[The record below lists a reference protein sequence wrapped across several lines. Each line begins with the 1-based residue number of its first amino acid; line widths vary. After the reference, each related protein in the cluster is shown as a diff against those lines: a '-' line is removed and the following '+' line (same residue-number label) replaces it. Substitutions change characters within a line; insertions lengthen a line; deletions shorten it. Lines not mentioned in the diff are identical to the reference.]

1 MLRYHRDNLLRP
13 ESPGRKEEYIS
24 EEGEKSSLHLD
35 EALDYLLQNSYSDN
49 REDSVNTRILQN
61 LNFKL
66 R

>member
-24 EEGEKSSLHLD
+24 EESEKSSLYLD
-35 EALDYLLQNSYSDN
+35 EALEYLLQNSFSDN

-61 LNFKL
+61 LNFNL